1 MTEQQALAIVRQSTR
16 HGGERPTGAA
26 RLGALATVAVAAVLI
41 ALTWANTLRAIR
53 AARQAAEA
61 HALTTVAAGATL
73 AVAGFDHRLREAA
86 ALLAIKGQEAA
97 GTAPG
102 TTPGSI
108 RLDLPWSGP
117 LRRPPGARILMLGPD
132 GTVVDAADKTLIGH
146 PLPTAFA
153 QAVANARRQS
163 RPAILGP
170 AGVSGT
176 ARGARLVLA
185 ERPAGR
191 PGLPAGETLVMTI
204 PVPDLLAP
212 LVMRT
217 LAPHSAVLL
226 IGTRDWRI
234 HAGVGRLDGMPRDNL
249 AATAIPAARA
259 GADGTA
265 SGVARLRPG
274 APPILFAVH
283 RIPGQNLAVMVA
295 RTRDAELGAV
305 AATAA
310 ELRRLA
316 IAISALIMLAGLVVL
331 GEIRAMVRRE
341 RRLARDR
348 TTLAAAN
355 AALARAKQDADA
367 KAAQLEGLLAGL
379 PDGVIMCDDQMNL
392 VAWNTQFAAIAGI
405 PPSLLRAGTKFEAM
419 VRAQA
424 EAGEFGP
431 VDVTAEVA
439 RRLAAYATGTA
450 FGRLE
455 RARPDGRVI
464 EIRREPLPR
473 GGFIS
478 VFTDITHRK
487 RAELAVNEARAA
499 AEAATIAKSRFVAM
513 VSHEIRTPLQALLN
527 GIGLLEEAPL
537 DPMFRELLAGM
548 RQSGVS
554 LLRLLGDILDV
565 SRMEAGRLALRPE
578 RIDPRRPLEQAIG
591 MLAPQAARQGIR
603 IVLAIAPDVPRTIMA
618 DPERLCQVA
627 ANLLSNAVKFSRPG
641 LVHLSVTRVAGP
653 GLRIGVADP
662 GPVIAPAQQA
672 QLFQPF
678 TRLTGATTGESGV
691 GLGLSICRELV
702 ALMGG
707 EIGYR
712 AGGMEPDGTATEE
725 TEADGQAPDGQA
737 PDGQATDA
745 AEMGNLFWFTLP
757 LALGAARV
765 ARPAADPAT
774 RAQARTLARPRRL
787 RLLLAEDVSV
797 SRLVTATM
805 LRREGHAVTP
815 VADGAAALAAA
826 ATDAF
831 DLILMDLQLPV
842 LDGFAA
848 ARAIRALQGAAG
860 RVPIVAL
867 SGHAGAEE
875 RRACHAAGMQGLLS
889 KPAGREALL
898 ATLARHGGLAPSA
911 ETEAGARTAGPG
923 EVLCPSRLA
932 ELRETLA
939 PDTLARVTEECLTE
953 LSFHLARMR
962 AAEPGRDLAE
972 AEAAAHAM
980 AGLAGGYGLA
990 GLERGVRDVLGA
1002 LRARRWDDPALR
1014 GGHLEAAL
1022 AGAAAEI
1029 RRAVRVA
1036 AA

>member
-1 MTEQQALAIVRQSTR
+1 MTEQQALAIARRTTR
-16 HGGERPTGAA
+16 RGGERPTGAA
-26 RLGALATVAVAAVLI
+26 RLGALATVAVATLLI
-41 ALTWANTLRAIR
+41 GLTWANTLHAIR
-53 AARQAAEA
+53 AARHAAEA
-61 HALTTVAAGATL
+61 HALATIAAGATL
-73 AVAGFDHRLREAA
+73 AAAGFDHRLREAA
-86 ALLAIKGQEAA
+86 ALLAIAGHDAPRTTTGTTA
-97 GTAPG
+97 GTAPRSAPG
-102 TTPGSI
+102 TTPGV
-108 RLDLPWSGP
+108 RLDLPRSGA
-117 LRRPPGARILMLGPD
+117 LRRPAGARLLVLGPD
-132 GTVVDAADKTLIGH
+132 GTVVDAADQALIGH
-146 PLPTAFA
+146 PLAAAFA
-153 QAVANARRQS
+153 RAVADAREHA
-163 RPAILGP
+163 RPAIFGSP
-170 AGVSGT
+170 GASGT
-176 ARGARLVLA
+176 APDAFLVLA
-185 ERPAGR
+185 ERLAGNR
-191 PGLPAGETLVMTI
+191 GLPAGETLVMTI
-204 PVPDLLAP
+204 PMPGLLAP

-217 LAPHSAVLL
+217 LAQHSAVLL
-226 IGTRDWRI
+226 VGTPGWQIR
-234 HAGVGRLDGMPRDNL
+234 AGIGRLDGMPRDSL
-249 AATAIPAARA
+249 AATAISAARA
-259 GADGTA
+259 GPDGTA

-274 APPILFAVH
+274 APRILFAV
-283 RIPGQNLAVMVA
+283 RPLRDRPLAVVVA
-295 RTRDAELGAV
+295 RTRASALGGV

-310 ELRRLA
+310 ELHRLA
-316 IAISALIMLAGLVVL
+316 IAITALIALATLVVL
-331 GEIRAMVRRE
+331 GEIGAMVRRE

-348 TTLAAAN
+348 ATLAAAN
-355 AALARAKQDADA
+355 AALVRAKQDADA

-379 PDGVIMCDDQMNL
+379 PDGVIMCDEQMNL
-392 VAWNTQFAAIAGI
+392 VAWNTQFAAIAGL
-405 PPSLLRAGTKFEAM
+405 PPSLLRAGTKLEAM
-419 VRAQA
+419 LRAQA

-439 RRLAAYATGTA
+439 RRLTAYATGA
-450 FGRLE
+450 ALGRSE
-455 RARPDGRVI
+455 RPRPDGRHI
-464 EIRREPLPR
+464 EIRREPMPR
-473 GGFIS
+473 GGFVG
-478 VFTDITHRK
+478 VFTDITQRK
-487 RAELAVNEARAA
+487 RAELAVHEARAA

-578 RIDPRRPLEQAIG
+578 RIEPRRPLEQAIG

-641 LVHLSVTRVAGP
+641 LVRLSVSRIAGP
-653 GLRIGVADP
+653 GLRIDVADP

-678 TRLTGATTGESGV
+678 TRLAGGIADEAGV

-712 AGGMEPDGTATEE
+712 AGGMEPDGT
-725 TEADGQAPDGQA
+725 
-737 PDGQATDA
+737 ATDA

-826 ATDAF
+826 AADAF

-860 RVPIVAL
+860 RVPILAL
-867 SGHAGAEE
+867 SGQAGAEE

-889 KPAGREALL
+889 KPAGRESLL
-898 ATLARHGGLAPSA
+898 AALARHGGLAPHPQ
-911 ETEAGARTAGPG
+911 TEPGAPAAGSGDLPG
-923 EVLCPSRLA
+923 DLPGDILCPSRLA

-939 PDTLARVTEECLTE
+939 PDTLARVTEECLAE
-953 LSFHLARMR
+953 LTVQLARMR
-962 AAEPGRDLAE
+962 AAVARRDPAE

-990 GLERGVRDVLGA
+990 GLERLVRDALRA

-1014 GGHLEAAL
+1014 TGHLEVAL
-1022 AGAAAEI
+1022 AGAAEEI